1 MSFSFL
7 IAAVVIFLPEA
18 WPILVWSLV
27 NDMYQIIRDQSQDI
41 RYELRRLSSPL
52 TKLTRRKDEG

>member
-1 MSFSFL
+1 MKEYKLMSFSFL

-27 NDMYQIIRDQSQDI
+27 NDMYQIIRDQSKDI
-41 RYELRRLSSPL
+41 RYELRRI
-52 TKLTRRKDEG
+52 KNKE

>member
-7 IAAVVIFLPEA
+7 IAAVVIFLPEV

-41 RYELRRLSSPL
+41 RYEVRRLSSPL
-52 TKLTRRKDEG
+52 TKLARRKDEG

>member
-7 IAAVVIFLPEA
+7 IAAVVIFLPEV

-52 TKLTRRKDEG
+52 TKLTRRKDKD

>member
-7 IAAVVIFLPEA
+7 IAAVVIFLPEV

-41 RYELRRLSSPL
+41 KYELRRLSNPL
-52 TKLTRRKDEG
+52 TKLARRKDEG